1 MQSYTAKLSSIFTVD
16 QLEFSFSEEYYVGH
30 QHGSFTR
37 DFLIIE
43 LHLNESKLRSYRRFE
58 DYHDAMSRGSR
69 KGGIDAIVVESP
81 YMKLFLNRYGSEYR
95 MAGRTYKTQG
105 FGFAFPIGSPLVSY
119 FSRAILNI
127 TQGPNMTIIEQK
139 NLGPGYP
146 SDSIDR
152 DNPNLTAYNFGGL
165 FIIICSAAI
174 FSLFCSETSVG
185 QRFTTTASHYGQR
198 CCCSFPIFRGKE
210 SSVHSVSDTD
220 ATGESSSEEANEI
233 QESKTNT
240 SDRPEEVEV
249 LESSSE
255 DVSAREVEVP
265 ESTHTNMNI

>member
-1 MQSYTAKLSSIFTVD
+1 MMLTGNMVSNNWSRFVLVVWLFVAFILMQSYTAKLSSIFTVD

-105 FGFAFPIGSPLVSY
+105 FGFVSFLVLY
-119 FSRAILNI
+119 F
-127 TQGPNMTIIEQK
+127 
-139 NLGPGYP
+139 Y
-146 SDSIDR
+146 
-152 DNPNLTAYNFGGL
+152 
-165 FIIICSAAI
+165 
-174 FSLFCSETSVG
+174 V
-185 QRFTTTASHYGQR
+185 
-198 CCCSFPIFRGKE
+198 
-210 SSVHSVSDTD
+210 
-220 ATGESSSEEANEI
+220 
-233 QESKTNT
+233 
-240 SDRPEEVEV
+240 
-249 LESSSE
+249 
-255 DVSAREVEVP
+255 
-265 ESTHTNMNI
+265 